1 MSDTQE
7 IDLSSAS
14 NDELKAMGLPPAFTL
29 DDLKTFMT
37 EEEIEA
43 ELASDDPLVKV
54 DPSTASKAS
63 DADEDDEDDEADE
76 KAEGDADDTAAD
88 TEEDK
93 PATAPAAP
101 IPDPVIRTF
110 DNAPHQAII
119 DGFKAES
126 RGLMEK
132 WQDGDLTDTE
142 YEDQIAALNDKV
154 SDAKIAIKE
163 NERERKADEKAV
175 LAAWHSKIEPLP
187 KLKPELYDTADV
199 PALNGSVGEL
209 FNEACIHVNTQ
220 PQFAHMSLD
229 QRLALAEQMTREI
242 YQQKTGQ
249 SLPTNAKA
257 AKAAAAQK
265 PAQPTPAE
273 RVAAQGKR
281 PDPVR
286 TLGGVT
292 AASETDVE
300 NSVFAAVDH
309 ASGLDAERAYA
320 SMTQAQ
326 KEAYLRGA

>member
-54 DPSTASKAS
+54 EPSDASKAS
-63 DADEDDEDDEADE
+63 DADEDEEDDEDNEKVEGDEDDTAD
-76 KAEGDADDTAAD
+76 
-88 TEEDK
+88 
-93 PATAPAAP
+93 APAAP

-126 RGLMEK
+126 RSLMEK

-142 YEDQIAALNDKV
+142 YEDQIAALNEKV
-154 SDAKIAIKE
+154 ADAKVAIKD
-163 NERERKADEKAV
+163 NERERKADENAV
-175 LAAWHSKIEPLP
+175 IAAWHSKIAPLP

-199 PALNGSVGEL
+199 PALNGSVGKL
-209 FNEACIHVNTQ
+209 FDEACIHVNTQ
-220 PQFAHMSLD
+220 PEFAHMSLD